1 MRKTIDMI
9 NGDPLKNLLLFSVPV
24 FLGNLFQQLYN
35 MADTVI
41 VGRFLGEDALAAV
54 GATGSIVFLVIGFTF
69 GLTEGFSV
77 LVAQAVGARLQNDLR
92 KLVASTMLLTL
103 IISAI
108 FTLPTVLFCRQI
120 LVAMDTPE
128 NILADSDGYLRI
140 IFAGILCT
148 MAYNVAASILRA
160 MGDSRTPL
168 YFLILS
174 SLLNIVLDIV
184 LIVCGNM
191 GVAGVA
197 VATVLSQGI
206 CAVLCFAFMLH
217 AYPYLRPARAD
228 FRPDPRQLLRMLR
241 TGIPMA
247 VNQSIIAAGVMI
259 VQVGINGFG
268 STVVAAFATASKIEN
283 LAVQPMGALSVAI
296 STFCGQNYGA
306 QKFDRVYKGVRQSM
320 LMGTVIGILGIGFYY
335 LAADQMIRL
344 FVSDPS
350 PELMDYAR
358 KYLFTAVWFLPPLA
372 WIFLLRNAL
381 VGLGNGTVSLLGG
394 ILELV
399 CRILCI
405 QFLLPVAG
413 FWCVRLVNPITWT
426 ATGILFAVLY
436 LRWERQ
442 RKKPAPSHS

>member
-1 MRKTIDMI
+1 MKKTIDMI
-9 NGDPLKNLLLFSVPV
+9 NGSPAKNLLLFSLPV
-24 FLGNLFQQLYN
+24 LLGNIFQQFYN

-54 GATGSIVFLVIGFTF
+54 GSTGSIVFLVIGFTF
-69 GLTEGFSV
+69 GLTEGFSI
-77 LVAQAVGARLQNDLR
+77 LVAQAVGARLQDELR
-92 KLVASTMLLTL
+92 RLVARTMVLTVVT
-103 IISAI
+103 SVV
-108 FTLPTVLFCRQI
+108 FTLPTVLLCRQI
-120 LVAMDTPE
+120 LLAMNTPE
-128 NILADSDGYLRI
+128 NILEDAEGYLRI
-140 IFAGILCT
+140 IFGGILCT
-148 MAYNVAASILRA
+148 MAYNVAASVLRA

-184 LIVCGNM
+184 FILYGKM

-197 VATVLSQGI
+197 VATVLAQGI
-206 CAVLCFAFMLH
+206 CAVLCFAVMFH
-217 AYPYLRPARAD
+217 AYPYLRPARED
-228 FRPDPRQLLRMLR
+228 FRFEPRQLLRMLR

-259 VQVGINGFG
+259 VQAGINGFG
-268 STVVAAFATASKIEN
+268 STVIAAFATASKIEN
-283 LAVQPMGALSVAI
+283 LAVQPMGALSVAV

-306 QKFDRVYKGVRQSM
+306 QRFDRIYDGVRKSM
-320 LMGTVIGILGIGFYY
+320 IMGTLLGILGIGFYY
-335 LAADQMIRL
+335 LAADQMVHL
-344 FVSDPS
+344 FISDPS
-350 PELMDYAR
+350 AELMDYAR

-381 VGLGNGTVSLLGG
+381 VGLGNGAVSLLGG

-426 ATGILFAVLY
+426 ATGILFGVLY
-436 LRWERQ
+436 LRWEKA
-442 RKKPAPSHS
+442 RKKLDCVS

>member
-1 MRKTIDMI
+1 MKKNIDMTQ
-9 NGDPLKNLLLFSVPV
+9 GSPAKNIILFAIPV
-24 FLGNLFQQLYN
+24 FLGSVFQQFYN
-35 MADTVI
+35 MADTII

-69 GLTEGFSV
+69 GLTEGFAV
-77 LVAQAVGARLQNDLR
+77 LVSQAVGARLQNDLR
-92 KLVASTMLLTL
+92 KLVARSLLLTIL
-103 IISAI
+103 TSAV
-108 FTLPTVLFCRQI
+108 FTLPTVLLCRQI
-120 LVAMDTPE
+120 LVAMNTPE
-128 NILADSDGYLRI
+128 NIMAQSHAYLQI
-140 IFAGILCT
+140 IFGGILCT

-174 SLLNIVLDIV
+174 SLLNIVLDVYFIV
-184 LIVCGNM
+184 SWKM
-191 GVAGVA
+191 GVAGA
-197 VATVLSQGI
+197 AFATVVSQGI
-206 CAVLCFAFMLH
+206 CAVVCFAFMFRN
-217 AYPYLRPARAD
+217 YPQLRPVRGD
-228 FRPDPRQLLRMLR
+228 FRPKASQLLRMLR

-247 VNQSIIAAGVMI
+247 INQSIIAAGVMI
-259 VQVGINGFG
+259 VQAGINSFG
-268 STVVAAFATASKIEN
+268 STVIAAFAAASKIEN
-283 LAVQPMGALSVAI
+283 LATQPMGALSVGV

-306 QKFDRVYKGVRQSM
+306 QKFDRIYKGVRSST
-320 LMGTVIGILGIGFYY
+320 LIGTLLGIAAFGLYFVG
-335 LAADQMIRL
+335 ADQMVKL

-350 PELMDYAR
+350 AELMMYAR
-358 KYLFTAVWFLPPLA
+358 QYLFTAGWFLAPLA

-405 QFLLPVAG
+405 QFLLEPLG

-426 ATGILFAVLY
+426 ATGLLFGALY

-442 RKKPAPSHS
+442 QKKIHPYS

>member
-1 MRKTIDMI
+1 MKKTIDMI
-9 NGDPLKNLLLFSVPV
+9 NGNPTGNLLLFSLPV
-24 FLGNLFQQLYN
+24 LLGNVFQQLYN

-54 GATGSIVFLVIGFTF
+54 GSTGSIVFMVIGFTF

-77 LVAQAVGARLQNDLR
+77 LVAQAVGARQQDDLR
-92 KLVASTMLLTL
+92 KLVARAMLLTL
-103 IISAI
+103 LTSAV
-108 FTLPTVLFCRQI
+108 FTLPTVLLCRQI
-120 LVAMDTPE
+120 LTAMRTPE
-128 NILADSDGYLRI
+128 NILADADRYMRI
-140 IFAGILCT
+140 IFCGILCT

-174 SLLNIVLDIV
+174 SLLNIGLDIV
-184 LIVCGNM
+184 FILYGNM

-197 VATVLSQGI
+197 VATVLAQGI
-206 CAVLCFAFMLH
+206 CAVLCFAFMFH
-217 AYPYLRPARAD
+217 AYPYLRPFRGD
-228 FRPDPRQLLRMLR
+228 FRPEARQLLRMLR

-268 STVVAAFATASKIEN
+268 STVVAAFAAASKIEN
-283 LAVQPMGALSVAI
+283 LAVQPMGALSAAI

-306 QKFDRVYKGVRQSM
+306 QKFDRIYKGVRSSM
-320 LMGTVIGILGIGFYY
+320 IIGTILGILGIGFYY

-381 VGLGNGTVSLLGG
+381 VGLGNGMVSLLGG

-405 QFLLPVAG
+405 RFLLPVAG

-426 ATGILFAVLY
+426 ATGILFGVLY
-436 LRWERQ
+436 LRWEKLQ
-442 RKKPAPSHS
+442 KKLHPIA